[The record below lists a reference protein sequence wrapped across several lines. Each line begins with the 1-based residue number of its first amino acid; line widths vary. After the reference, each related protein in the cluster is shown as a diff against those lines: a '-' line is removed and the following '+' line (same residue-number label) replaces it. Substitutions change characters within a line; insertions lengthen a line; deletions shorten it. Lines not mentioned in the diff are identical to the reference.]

1 MSEMKICPFCCEDIP
16 IKAIKC
22 RYCESMVDEAVP
34 QAVRAA
40 GVNEQYGGGQEQRFN
55 VPPQQAYYQ
64 PIQEKKKK
72 NSFVLPLVII
82 LAVLLLFGAGFG
94 LSYLFLFDGEGLP
107 ALGGNGGSVSGD
119 LIGSWRGSSGGNE
132 VYFQFLP
139 NDMVNIAVPAEG
151 YWFRTQFREVTADT
165 TNYLELYHRS
175 NAEWERNAE
184 LVFRAADELTMID
197 TGQGIR
203 IELERTTDAE
213 FRNIINDLSFER

>member
-34 QAVRAA
+34 QTVRPA
-40 GVNEQYGGGQEQRFN
+40 GATGQYGREQGRLN

-64 PIQEKKKK
+64 PVQEGKKK
-72 NSFVLPLVII
+72 NRFMLPIIII
-82 LAVLLLFGAGFG
+82 LGVLLLVGAGLG
-94 LSYLFLFDGEGLP
+94 ISYFFLAGGEGLP
-107 ALGGNGGSVSGD
+107 AVSGSISGD

-139 NDMVNIAVPAEG
+139 NDMVNIAVPSEG
-151 YWFRTQFREVTADT
+151 YWFRTQFREVTVDD
-165 TNYLELYHRS
+165 TNYLELYHRN

-184 LVFRAADELTMID
+184 LIFKTEEQLTMID
-197 TGQGIR
+197 LSQRIR
-203 IELERTTDAE
+203 IELERTTDGE
-213 FRNIINDLSFER
+213 FRNVINDLSFER